1 MARRFAILLLLAFT
15 CLAADRLY
23 LKDGSFQSVRE
34 YEVKQDRVR
43 YYSSERGDWE
53 EIPLELVDLKRTRG
67 ELDEQ
72 KSRNEADAKA
82 DAEERAAEKTARQQV
97 LNLPPEPGVYFI
109 QADDKTGTLKKAEI
123 KIVKDTKRT
132 ILKLL
137 SPVPIVPGKSTI
149 ELDGLRAERQIKDSR
164 PEFYFRLSTE
174 EEFEIIKLTPKKD
187 ARVAETLSILVI
199 QKETM
204 VDEVAQIVPSFKKQ
218 EGDLLYRIW
227 PQKPLEPGEYAL
239 MQYTQGKMSPQIWD
253 FSVVK

>member
-1 MARRFAILLLLAFT
+1 M
-15 CLAADRLY
+15 
-23 LKDGSFQSVRE
+23 
-34 YEVKQDRVR
+34 
-43 YYSSERGDWE
+43 
-53 EIPLELVDLKRTRG
+53 
-67 ELDEQ
+67 
-72 KSRNEADAKA
+72 
-82 DAEERAAEKTARQQV
+82 
-97 LNLPPEPGVYFI
+97 
-109 QADDKTGTLKKAEI
+109 
-123 KIVKDTKRT
+123 KDTKRT

-187 ARVAETLSILVI
+187 ARVAEMLSILVI

-218 EGDLLYRIW
+218 EGELLYRIW